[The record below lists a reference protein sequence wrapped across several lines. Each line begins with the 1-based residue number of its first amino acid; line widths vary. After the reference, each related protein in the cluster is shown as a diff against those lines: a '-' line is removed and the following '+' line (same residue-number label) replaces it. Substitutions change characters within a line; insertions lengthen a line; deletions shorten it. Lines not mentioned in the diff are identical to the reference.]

1 MLTIFN
7 MSTVQGNGDLGTDQP
22 KLKPL
27 DSILTY
33 CDTKER
39 MHKLATEDYRMNKA
53 MKGLIHNE
61 FHKELVTV
69 EMWMNGEN
77 DTWAI
82 LFFYKE
88 KDLACIV
95 GGNRAELFVPGSGGN
110 DI

>member
-22 KLKPL
+22 NLKPL

-69 EMWMNGEN
+69 VTPSGERN
-77 DTWAI
+77 FEI
-82 LFFYKE
+82 
-88 KDLACIV
+88 I
-95 GGNRAELFVPGSGGN
+95 
-110 DI
+110 DIKYI